1 MINQR
6 QRKHIRL
13 PNYDYS
19 SSGAYFITICAKDKQ
34 HLFSEII
41 MTETGTPQ
49 PLLTPAGTI
58 AKDQL
63 LKLND
68 RYPHVSVAHYVIM
81 PDHIHMILHLQSHV
95 DDPAPRADLKAIL
108 CAYKSLTTRAI
119 KQQYPQI
126 SAVFQTSFFEHVIRN
141 RQDYEEK
148 EQYIRNNPAK
158 WYYER

>member
-1 MINQR
+1 MLP
-6 QRKHIRL
+6 QRKSNRL
-13 PNYDYS
+13 KYYDYNKF
-19 SSGAYFITICAKDKQ
+19 GAYFITICTNNRNPVLAEIRKGSASEPIHHTLLPCGIATADVIS
-34 HLFSEII
+34 HLSERF
-41 MTETGTPQ
+41 PV
-49 PLLTPAGTI
+49 
-58 AKDQL
+58 
-63 LKLND
+63 
-68 RYPHVSVAHYVIM
+68 HVSAYVIM

-126 SAVFQTSFFEHVIRN
+126 RAVFQTSFFEHVIRN